1 MSAITLRLDA
11 PSGRTVTKQIN
22 AKLEKPVSQRELE
35 SLADAVV
42 QVLTRLPFDE
52 IQCLVNQ
59 LQKKPSKMTNSKS
72 NFSSEQRDL
81 AAKLGV
87 KPISDEEE
95 QELEDTALK
104 NYFEWRKK
112 LLEDSLTAR
121 EVAKLINAKSRQ
133 TPHDRFKRNDLVA
146 IQDNGVWKFPSWQFD
161 PQGPDG
167 VIDGLPDVLKALNVP
182 CFSKIS
188 WLTQPNYAF
197 NGATPIEVLKRG
209 GKDEVIAEAKT
220 VGHI

>member
-1 MSAITLRLDA
+1 MNAITLRLDA

-22 AKLEKPVSQRELE
+22 AKVEKPVSQGELE
-35 SLADAVV
+35 FLAEAV

-52 IQCLVNQ
+52 LQCLVNQ
-59 LQKKPSKMTNSKS
+59 IKTKPEKMASYKSKI
-72 NFSSEQRDL
+72 SSEQKDL

-95 QELEDTALK
+95 QELENAALK
-104 NYFEWRKK
+104 NFFDWRKN

-133 TPHDRFKRNDLVA
+133 TPHDRLKRNDLVA

-161 PQGPDG
+161 AEGPDG

-197 NGATPIEVLKRG
+197 NGSTPIEVLKQG
-209 GKDEVIAEAKT
+209 SKDEVITEART
-220 VGHI
+220 VGFV